1 MFLTNVNVALLRP
14 VVAMKMILR
23 CLKFDALASRSD
35 IMVSFLGRFKK
46 HGKRECVS
54 HVSKISYGIETSQ
67 CLVSEH
73 CFIDFDTFYSH
84 VLIFVV
90 RNTETLKQKLWKEQ
104 CQRE

>member
-54 HVSKISYGIETSQ
+54 H
-67 CLVSEH
+67 
-73 CFIDFDTFYSH
+73 
-84 VLIFVV
+84 IFH
-90 RNTETLKQKLWKEQ
+90 TETAFANKVTTF
-104 CQRE
+104 